1 MIENVTCEVQHWSM
15 ATCPYNDMVSVNYYT
30 GWGWLFLMLLVGL
43 LNPLWFRDS
52 YLHWLQNTVENF
64 SRWRNFKMYGIYLG
78 MNPDVWH
85 ALKDEDNKK
94 NS

>member
-1 MIENVTCEVQHWSM
+1 MNIKINYTKEGGRYYRAQLFF
-15 ATCPYNDMVSVNYYT
+15 YVSVAICA
-30 GWGWLFLMLLVGL
+30 LPIFLMLLVGL

>member
-1 MIENVTCEVQHWSM
+1 MTSKLNYTKEGGRYYRAQLFFYT
-15 ATCPYNDMVSVNYYT
+15 SVVI
-30 GWGWLFLMLLVGL
+30 LAIPILLLLIIGL

-52 YLHWLQNTVENF
+52 YLLWLQNSVESL

-85 ALKDEDNKK
+85 ALSDDNK
-94 NS
+94 S